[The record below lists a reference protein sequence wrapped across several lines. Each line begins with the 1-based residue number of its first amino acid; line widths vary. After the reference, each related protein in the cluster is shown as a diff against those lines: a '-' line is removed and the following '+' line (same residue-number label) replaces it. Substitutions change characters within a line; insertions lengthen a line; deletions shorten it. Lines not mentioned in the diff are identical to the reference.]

1 MATFYVLNNKKYRT
15 SVRLRD
21 GRMEAIRF
29 EPEVYFGG
37 IGESTYTTS
46 DPEVIEALKKH
57 YAYGTTF
64 WEKEPTAE
72 ADTSAPNDIPV
83 DLEALLPD
91 PDNAIREETITSV
104 APGHGCKPISI
115 TSFRQA

>member
-37 IGESTYTTS
+37 IGESTSEDYTS
-46 DPEVIEALKKH
+46 
-57 YAYGTTF
+57 
-64 WEKEPTAE
+64 
-72 ADTSAPNDIPV
+72 SPNEIPV
-83 DLEALLPD
+83 DLESLLPD
-91 PDNAIREETITSV
+91 PDNAIRE
-104 APGHGCKPISI
+104 
-115 TSFRQA
+115 